1 MSFATKLR
9 AAIATNQSI
18 LCLGLDPNPEVM
30 PAKYKAKY
38 DSEIDSE
45 IYHDR
50 AVESLWEWMNFIIQS
65 TSKLVCAYKPTL
77 GFYTAMGAA
86 GLELL
91 AKTLAAIP
99 PEIPIILDAK
109 HADLN
114 SSSVM
119 AKTVFAQWGVDAITL
134 SPYIGQDLAAR
145 FLMYPDKAIFVS
157 CYSSN
162 STAQNFQSYP
172 SADSP
177 LYLNVVQNCQA
188 WAGQEQLMLE
198 VGAANPDALAK
209 VRSLAPER
217 LILARSIWASS
228 QPDTSDSN
236 KPKIE
241 NLSAILHAGLDA
253 NGGGLIL
260 PVNQDAL
267 ALGDPSEL
275 VRSLRDE
282 VNQAIAITANQRPTC
297 DLWIPNV
304 CLLDHQ
310 GPPHANS
317 LTQMPHANLPHANL
331 IMQLFDIG
339 CITFEETLQASGQ
352 IFPYYIDLRR
362 IISNP
367 QVFDAVISTYAEILR
382 NLKFDRIAGIP
393 YGSLPTASG
402 LALRLNYPLIFP
414 RKEVKA
420 YGARRLI
427 EGNYEAG
434 ETIVVVDD
442 ILISGKSAIE
452 GAQKI
457 ESCGLKV
464 RDIVVF
470 IDHEAGVCDRIQ
482 KSGYSPHA
490 VLKIS
495 EINET
500 LYQSGRINEK
510 QFLALSHS

>member
-1 MSFATKLR
+1 
-9 AAIATNQSI
+9 
-18 LCLGLDPNPEVM
+18 
-30 PAKYKAKY
+30 
-38 DSEIDSE
+38 
-45 IYHDR
+45 
-50 AVESLWEWMNFIIQS
+50 
-65 TSKLVCAYKPTL
+65 
-77 GFYTAMGAA
+77 
-86 GLELL
+86 
-91 AKTLAAIP
+91 
-99 PEIPIILDAK
+99 
-109 HADLN
+109 
-114 SSSVM
+114 M
-119 AKTVFAQWGVDAITL
+119 AKTAFEQWGVDAITL
-134 SPYIGQDLAAR
+134 SPYVGQDLAAR

-162 STAQNFQSYP
+162 TTAQDFQEYP
-172 SADSP
+172 NPEQP

-188 WAGQEQLMLE
+188 WAGMDNLALE
-198 VGAANPDALAK
+198 IGAANPEALAK

-217 LILARSIWASS
+217 LILARSIWANS
-228 QPDTSDSN
+228 QGSGQR
-236 KPKIE
+236 IE
-241 NLSAILHAGLDA
+241 NLAAILNAGLDA

-267 ALGDPSEL
+267 AIGEPAQL

-282 VNQAIAITANQRPTC
+282 VNQAIALTKHQRPTC
-297 DLWIPNV
+297 DLWMPNV
-304 CLLDHQ
+304 CLLDQAGH
-310 GPPHANS
+310 
-317 LTQMPHANLPHANL
+317 PHANL
-331 IMQLFDIG
+331 ILQLFDIG
-339 CITFEETLQASGQ
+339 CITFEETVQASGQ

-367 QVFDAVISTYAEILR
+367 QVFDAVIGTYAEILQD
-382 NLKFDRIAGIP
+382 LKFDRIAGIP

-402 LALRLNYPLIFP
+402 LALRLNFPLIFP

-464 RDIVVF
+464 CDIVVF
-470 IDHEAGVCDRIQ
+470 IDHESGVCDRLQ

-500 LYQSGRINEK
+500 LYQSGRITEK
-510 QFLALSHS
+510 QFIALSHS

>member
-1 MSFATKLR
+1 MSFASKLR

-30 PAKYKAKY
+30 PAKYRWQY
-38 DSEIDSE
+38 DAD
-45 IYHDR
+45 
-50 AVESLWEWMNFIIQS
+50 SLWEWMNFIIQS
-65 TSKLVCAYKPTL
+65 TADLVCAYKPTL
-77 GFYTAMGAA
+77 GFYTAMGTE

-99 PEIPIILDAK
+99 REIPIILDAK

-114 SSSVM
+114 SSTVM
-119 AKTVFAQWGVDAITL
+119 ARTAFEQWGVDAITL
-134 SPYIGQDLAAR
+134 SPYGGQDLAAR
-145 FLMYPDKAIFVS
+145 FLMYPDKAVFVS
-157 CYSSN
+157 CYASN
-162 STAQNFQSYP
+162 TTAQDFQEYP
-172 SADSP
+172 TPDRP

-188 WAGQEQLMLE
+188 WAGIENLALE
-198 VGAANPDALAK
+198 VGAANPTALAK

-217 LILARSIWASS
+217 LILARSIWANHQSNS
-228 QPDTSDSN
+228 QANPS
-236 KPKIE
+236 KIE
-241 NLSAILHAGLDA
+241 NLNAILNAGLDI

-267 ALGDPSEL
+267 AISDPQQF
-275 VRSLRDE
+275 VRSLRDD
-282 VNQAIAITANQRPTC
+282 VNQAITLTTYQRPIC
-297 DLWIPNV
+297 DLWMPNV
-304 CLLDHQ
+304 CLIDPQ
-310 GPPHANS
+310 GTSH
-317 LTQMPHANLPHANL
+317 TKLPHVNL
-331 IMQLFDIG
+331 ILQLFDIG
-339 CITFEETLQASGQ
+339 CITFEETVQASGQ
-352 IFPYYIDLRR
+352 VFPYYIDLRK

-367 QVFDAVISTYAEILR
+367 QVFDAVIGTYAEILQ
-382 NLKFDRIAGIP
+382 NLEFDRIAGIP

-402 LALRLNYPLIFP
+402 LALRLNFPLIFP
-414 RKEVKA
+414 RKEIKA

-452 GAQKI
+452 GAKKI

-470 IDHEAGVCDRIQ
+470 IDHEAGVCDRIK

-500 LYQSGRINEK
+500 LYQSGRISEK
-510 QFLALSHS
+510 QFLTLSHL

>member
-1 MSFATKLR
+1 MSFASKLR
-9 AAIATNQSI
+9 TAIATNQSI

-30 PAKYKAKY
+30 PAKYKVKY
-38 DSEIDSE
+38 DAEINSDV
-45 IYHDR
+45 YHDR
-50 AVESLWEWMNFIIQS
+50 AVAYLWEWMNFIIQS
-65 TSKLVCAYKPTL
+65 TADLVCAYKPTL
-77 GFYTAMGAA
+77 GFYTALGAG

-114 SSSVM
+114 SSTVM
-119 AKTVFAQWGVDAITL
+119 ARTAFEQWGVDAITL

-145 FLMYPDKAIFVS
+145 FLMYPEKAIFVS

-162 STAQNFQSYP
+162 ATAQGFQEYP
-172 SADSP
+172 NREQP

-188 WAGQEQLMLE
+188 WAGTENLALE
-198 VGAANPDALAK
+198 VGAANPAALAK

-217 LILARSIWASS
+217 LILARSIWANSLAS
-228 QPDTSDSN
+228 GQ
-236 KPKIE
+236 KIE
-241 NLSAILHAGLDA
+241 NLGAILEAGLDA
-253 NGGGLIL
+253 TSGGLIL

-267 ALGDPSEL
+267 ALGEPAQL

-282 VNQAIAITANQRPTC
+282 VNQAIATTAKDRPSC
-297 DLWIPNV
+297 DLWMPNV
-304 CLLDHQ
+304 CLLDQQ
-310 GPPHANS
+310 GH
-317 LTQMPHANLPHANL
+317 PHANL
-331 IMQLFDIG
+331 ILQLFDIG
-339 CITFEETLQASGQ
+339 CITFEETVQASGQ
-352 IFPYYIDLRR
+352 VFPYYIDLRR

-367 QVFDAVISTYAEILR
+367 QVFDAVINTYAEILQ

-402 LALRLNYPLIFP
+402 LALRLNFPLIFP

-427 EGNYEAG
+427 EGNYETG

-470 IDHEAGVCDRIQ
+470 IDHEAGVRDRIA

-510 QFLALSHS
+510 QFLALSHSSSDID

>member
-1 MSFATKLR
+1 MSFASKLR
-9 AAIATNQSI
+9 TAIATNQSI

-30 PAKYKAKY
+30 PTKYQVDGLRVDA
-38 DSEIDSE
+38 
-45 IYHDR
+45 
-50 AVESLWEWMNFIIQS
+50 LWEWMNFIIQS
-65 TSKLVCAYKPTL
+65 TADLVCAYKPTL
-77 GFYTAMGAA
+77 GFYTALGAG

-114 SSSVM
+114 SSTVM
-119 AKTVFAQWGVDAITL
+119 AKTAFEHWGVDAITL
-134 SPYIGQDLAAR
+134 SPYVGQDLAAR

-162 STAQNFQSYP
+162 TTAQDFQEYP
-172 SADSP
+172 NLEQP
-177 LYLNVVQNCQA
+177 LYLKVVQNCEA
-188 WAGQEQLMLE
+188 WAGIESLALE
-198 VGAANPDALAK
+198 VGAAVPDALAK

-217 LILARSIWASS
+217 LILARSIWANSKGDGQS
-228 QPDTSDSN
+228 
-236 KPKIE
+236 IE
-241 NLSAILHAGLDA
+241 NLAAILSAGLDA

-267 ALGDPSEL
+267 AIGEPAQL

-282 VNQAIAITANQRPTC
+282 INQAIALTEHQRPAC
-297 DLWIPNV
+297 DLWMPDV
-304 CLLDHQ
+304 CLLDQKGH
-310 GPPHANS
+310 
-317 LTQMPHANLPHANL
+317 PHANL
-331 IMQLFDIG
+331 ILQLFDIG

-352 IFPYYIDLRR
+352 VFPYYIDLRR

-367 QVFDAVISTYAEILR
+367 QVFDAVIGTYAEILQ

-402 LALRLNYPLIFP
+402 LALRLNFPLIFP

-434 ETIVVVDD
+434 EMIVVVDD

-470 IDHEAGVCDRIQ
+470 IDHESGVCDRIK

-510 QFLALSHS
+510 QFLALSHSY

>member
-1 MSFATKLR
+1 MSFASKLR

-30 PAKYKAKY
+30 PDKYKTRY
-38 DSEIDSE
+38 DSEMKSGAYPD
-45 IYHDR
+45 H
-50 AVESLWEWMNFIIQS
+50 AVTYLWEWMNFIIQS
-65 TSKLVCAYKPTL
+65 TADLVCAYKPTL
-77 GFYTAMGAA
+77 GFYTALGAG

-91 AKTLAAIP
+91 AKTLAVIP

-109 HADLN
+109 HTDLN
-114 SSSVM
+114 SSTVM
-119 AKTVFAQWGVDAITL
+119 AKTAFEQWGVDAITL
-134 SPYIGQDLAAR
+134 SPYVGQDLAAR

-162 STAQNFQSYP
+162 TTAQDFQEYP
-172 SADSP
+172 NREQP

-188 WAGQEQLMLE
+188 WAGMDNLALE
-198 VGAANPDALAK
+198 IGAANPEALAK

-217 LILARSIWASS
+217 LILARSIWANS
-228 QPDTSDSN
+228 QGSGQR
-236 KPKIE
+236 IE
-241 NLSAILHAGLDA
+241 NLSAILNAGLDA
-253 NGGGLIL
+253 NGDGLIL

-267 ALGDPSEL
+267 AIGEPAQL

-282 VNQAIAITANQRPTC
+282 INQAIALTTHQRPTC
-297 DLWIPNV
+297 DLWMPNV
-304 CLLDHQ
+304 CLLDQAGH
-310 GPPHANS
+310 
-317 LTQMPHANLPHANL
+317 PHANL
-331 IMQLFDIG
+331 ILQLFDIG
-339 CITFEETLQASGQ
+339 CITFEETVQASGQ
-352 IFPYYIDLRR
+352 VFPYYIDLRR

-367 QVFDAVISTYAEILR
+367 QVFDAVIGTYAEILQA
-382 NLKFDRIAGIP
+382 LKFDRIAGIP

-402 LALRLNYPLIFP
+402 LALRLNFPLIFP

-470 IDHEAGVCDRIQ
+470 IDHESGVCDRIQ

-500 LYQSGRINEK
+500 LYQSGRITEK

>member
-1 MSFATKLR
+1 MSFASKLR
-9 AAIATNQSI
+9 TAIATNQSI

-30 PAKYKAKY
+30 PDKYKARY
-38 DSEIDSE
+38 DSEMKSGAYPD
-45 IYHDR
+45 H
-50 AVESLWEWMNFIIQS
+50 AVAYLWEWMNFIIQS
-65 TSKLVCAYKPTL
+65 TANLVCAYKPTL
-77 GFYTAMGAA
+77 GFYTALGAG

-91 AKTLAAIP
+91 AKTLEAIP

-109 HADLN
+109 HTDLN
-114 SSSVM
+114 SSTVI
-119 AKTVFAQWGVDAITL
+119 AKTAFEQWGVDAITL
-134 SPYIGQDLAAR
+134 SPYLGQDLAAR

-162 STAQNFQSYP
+162 TTAQDFQEYP
-172 SADSP
+172 NLEQP

-188 WAGQEQLMLE
+188 WAGMDNLALE
-198 VGAANPDALAK
+198 IGAANPEALAK

-217 LILARSIWASS
+217 LILARSIWANS
-228 QPDTSDSN
+228 QGSGQR
-236 KPKIE
+236 IE
-241 NLSAILHAGLDA
+241 NLAAILNAGLDA

-267 ALGDPSEL
+267 AIGEPAQL

-282 VNQAIAITANQRPTC
+282 VNQAISLTTHQRPTC
-297 DLWIPNV
+297 DLWMPNV
-304 CLLDHQ
+304 CLLDQAGH
-310 GPPHANS
+310 PHS
-317 LTQMPHANLPHANL
+317 NL
-331 IMQLFDIG
+331 ILQLFDIG
-339 CITFEETLQASGQ
+339 CITFEETVQASGQ
-352 IFPYYIDLRR
+352 VFPYYIDLRR

-367 QVFDAVISTYAEILR
+367 QVFDAVIGTYAEILQD
-382 NLKFDRIAGIP
+382 LKFDRIAGIP

-402 LALRLNYPLIFP
+402 LALRLNFPLIFP

-470 IDHEAGVCDRIQ
+470 IDHESGVCDRIQ
-482 KSGYSPHA
+482 ESGYSPHA

-500 LYQSGRINEK
+500 LYQSGRITEK

>member
-1 MSFATKLR
+1 
-9 AAIATNQSI
+9 
-18 LCLGLDPNPEVM
+18 
-30 PAKYKAKY
+30 
-38 DSEIDSE
+38 
-45 IYHDR
+45 
-50 AVESLWEWMNFIIQS
+50 
-65 TSKLVCAYKPTL
+65 
-77 GFYTAMGAA
+77 
-86 GLELL
+86 
-91 AKTLAAIP
+91 
-99 PEIPIILDAK
+99 
-109 HADLN
+109 
-114 SSSVM
+114 M
-119 AKTVFAQWGVDAITL
+119 AKTAFEQWGVDAITL
-134 SPYIGQDLAAR
+134 SPYVGQDLAAR
-145 FLMYPDKAIFVS
+145 FLMYPDRAIFVS

-162 STAQNFQSYP
+162 TTAQDFQEYP
-172 SADSP
+172 NREQP

-188 WAGQEQLMLE
+188 WAGMDNLALE
-198 VGAANPDALAK
+198 IGAANPEALAK

-217 LILARSIWASS
+217 LILARSIWANS
-228 QPDTSDSN
+228 QGSGQR
-236 KPKIE
+236 IE
-241 NLSAILHAGLDA
+241 NLSAILNAGLDA
-253 NGGGLIL
+253 NGDGLIL

-267 ALGDPSEL
+267 AIGEPAQL

-282 VNQAIAITANQRPTC
+282 VNQAIALTTHQRPTC
-297 DLWIPNV
+297 DLWMPNV
-304 CLLDHQ
+304 CLLDQAGH
-310 GPPHANS
+310 
-317 LTQMPHANLPHANL
+317 PHANL
-331 IMQLFDIG
+331 ILQLFDIG
-339 CITFEETLQASGQ
+339 CITFEETVQASGQ
-352 IFPYYIDLRR
+352 VFPYYIDLRR

-367 QVFDAVISTYAEILR
+367 QVFDAVIGTYAEILQD
-382 NLKFDRIAGIP
+382 LKFDRIAGIP

-402 LALRLNYPLIFP
+402 LALRLNFPLIFP

-470 IDHEAGVCDRIQ
+470 IDHESGVCDRIQ

-500 LYQSGRINEK
+500 LYQSGRITEK

>member
-1 MSFATKLR
+1 MSFASKLR
-9 AAIATNQSI
+9 TAIAANQSI

-30 PAKYKAKY
+30 PAKYKARY
-38 DSEIDSE
+38 DSEMKSGD
-45 IYHDR
+45 YPDH
-50 AVESLWEWMNFIIQS
+50 AVTYLWEWMNFIIQS
-65 TSKLVCAYKPTL
+65 TADLVCAYKPTL
-77 GFYTAMGAA
+77 GFYTALGAG

-114 SSSVM
+114 SSTVM
-119 AKTVFAQWGVDAITL
+119 AKTAFEQWGVDAITL
-134 SPYIGQDLAAR
+134 SPYVGQDLAAR
-145 FLMYPDKAIFVS
+145 FLMYPDKSIFVS

-162 STAQNFQSYP
+162 TTAKDFQEYP
-172 SADSP
+172 NPEQP

-188 WAGQEQLMLE
+188 WAGMDNLALE
-198 VGAANPDALAK
+198 IGAANPEALAK

-217 LILARSIWASS
+217 LILARSIWANS
-228 QPDTSDSN
+228 QGSGQR
-236 KPKIE
+236 IE
-241 NLSAILHAGLDA
+241 NLAAILNAGLDA
-253 NGGGLIL
+253 NGDGLIL

-267 ALGDPSEL
+267 AIGEPAQL

-282 VNQAIAITANQRPTC
+282 VNQAIALTTHQRPTC
-297 DLWIPNV
+297 DLWMPNV
-304 CLLDHQ
+304 CLLDQAGH
-310 GPPHANS
+310 
-317 LTQMPHANLPHANL
+317 PHANL
-331 IMQLFDIG
+331 ILQLFDIG

-352 IFPYYIDLRR
+352 VFPYYIDLRR

-367 QVFDAVISTYAEILR
+367 QVFDAVIGTYAEILQD
-382 NLKFDRIAGIP
+382 LKFDRIAGIP

-402 LALRLNYPLIFP
+402 LALRLNFPLIFP

-470 IDHEAGVCDRIQ
+470 IDHESGVCDRIQ

-500 LYQSGRINEK
+500 LYQSGRITEK

>member
-1 MSFATKLR
+1 MSFASKLR
-9 AAIATNQSI
+9 TAIATNQSI

-38 DSEIDSE
+38 DSEINSGA
-45 IYHDR
+45 YHDR
-50 AVESLWEWMNFIIQS
+50 AVAYLWEWMNFIIQS
-65 TSKLVCAYKPTL
+65 TADLVCAYKPTL
-77 GFYTAMGAA
+77 GFYTALGAG

-114 SSSVM
+114 SSTVM
-119 AKTVFAQWGVDAITL
+119 AKTAFEQWGVDAITL
-134 SPYIGQDLAAR
+134 SPYVGQDLAAR

-162 STAQNFQSYP
+162 TTAQDFQEYP
-172 SADSP
+172 NLDNP
-177 LYLNVVQNCQA
+177 LYLNVVKNCQS
-188 WAGQEQLMLE
+188 WAGMENLALE
-198 VGAANPDALAK
+198 VGAAIPDALAK

-217 LILARSIWASS
+217 LILARSIWANS
-228 QPDTSDSN
+228 QASGQR
-236 KPKIE
+236 IE
-241 NLSAILHAGLDA
+241 NLSAILNAGLDA
-253 NGGGLIL
+253 NGEGLIL

-267 ALGDPSEL
+267 AIGDPAQL

-282 VNQAIAITANQRPTC
+282 VNQAIALTADHRPAC
-297 DLWIPNV
+297 DLWMPNV
-304 CLLDHQ
+304 CLLDRQ
-310 GPPHANS
+310 GH
-317 LTQMPHANLPHANL
+317 PHANL
-331 IMQLFDIG
+331 ILQLFDIG
-339 CITFEETLQASGQ
+339 CITFEETVQASGQ
-352 IFPYYIDLRR
+352 VFPYYIDLRR

-367 QVFDAVISTYAEILR
+367 QVFDNVICTYAEILQ
-382 NLKFDRIAGIP
+382 NLTFDRIAGIP

-402 LALRLNYPLIFP
+402 LALRLNFPLIFP

-470 IDHEAGVCDRIQ
+470 IDHESGVCDRIQ

-500 LYQSGRINEK
+500 LYQSGRITEK

>member
-1 MSFATKLR
+1 MSFASKLR
-9 AAIATNQSI
+9 TAIATNQSI

-30 PAKYKAKY
+30 PAKYQVDLHRVDA
-38 DSEIDSE
+38 
-45 IYHDR
+45 
-50 AVESLWEWMNFIIQS
+50 LWEWMNFIIQS
-65 TSKLVCAYKPTL
+65 TADLVCAYKPTL
-77 GFYTAMGAA
+77 GFYTALGAG

-91 AKTLAAIP
+91 AKTLATIP

-114 SSSVM
+114 SSTVM
-119 AKTVFAQWGVDAITL
+119 AKTAFEQWNVDAITL
-134 SPYIGQDLAAR
+134 SPYVGQDLAAR

-162 STAQNFQSYP
+162 TTAQDFQEYP
-172 SADSP
+172 NLEQP
-177 LYLNVVQNCQA
+177 LYLKVVQNCEA
-188 WAGQEQLMLE
+188 WAGMESLALE
-198 VGAANPDALAK
+198 VGAAVPDALAK

-217 LILARSIWASS
+217 LILARSIWANSKGDG
-228 QPDTSDSN
+228 QGL
-236 KPKIE
+236 E
-241 NLSAILHAGLDA
+241 NLAAILSAGLDA

-267 ALGDPSEL
+267 AIGEPAQL
-275 VRSLRDE
+275 VRSLRDQ
-282 VNQAIAITANQRPTC
+282 VNQAISLTENQRPVC
-297 DLWIPNV
+297 DMWMPNV
-304 CLLDHQ
+304 CLLDQKGH
-310 GPPHANS
+310 PHAD
-317 LTQMPHANLPHANL
+317 L
-331 IMQLFDIG
+331 ILQLFDIG

-352 IFPYYIDLRR
+352 VFPYYIDLRR

-367 QVFDAVISTYAEILR
+367 QVFDAVIGTYAEILQ

-402 LALRLNYPLIFP
+402 LALRLNFPLIFP

-452 GAQKI
+452 AAQKI
-457 ESCGLKV
+457 ESCGLKIC
-464 RDIVVF
+464 DIVVF
-470 IDHEAGVCDRIQ
+470 IDHESGVCDRI
-482 KSGYSPHA
+482 KESGYSPHA

>member
-1 MSFATKLR
+1 MSFAAKLR
-9 AAIATNQSI
+9 TAIAKNQSI

-30 PAKYKAKY
+30 PTQYRAKY
-38 DSEIDSE
+38 DSEMSAGD
-45 IYHDR
+45 DR
-50 AVESLWEWMNFIIQS
+50 TIAYLWEWMNFIIQS
-65 TSKLVCAYKPTL
+65 TSNLVCAYKPTL
-77 GFYTAMGAA
+77 GFYTALGAG

-91 AKTLAAIP
+91 VKTLAAIP
-99 PEIPIILDAK
+99 SEIPIILDAK

-119 AKTVFAQWGVDAITL
+119 AKTAFEQWGVDAITV

-145 FLMYPDKAIFVS
+145 FLMYPDKAILVS

-162 STAQNFQSYP
+162 ATAQDFQEYP
-172 SADSP
+172 HPELKSP
-177 LYLNVVQNCQA
+177 STSRRTALPMYLNVVQNCQA
-188 WAGQEQLMLE
+188 WAGMENLALE
-198 VGAANPDALAK
+198 VGAAVPDALAK

-217 LILARSIWASS
+217 FILARSIWAGRDNGQRSAS
-228 QPDTSDSN
+228 
-236 KPKIE
+236 
-241 NLSAILHAGLDA
+241 LAAILKAGLDR

-267 ALGDPSEL
+267 AMGEPDVL

-282 VNQAIAITANQRPTC
+282 INQAIAATDRQQPIC
-297 DLWIPNV
+297 DLWMPNV
-304 CLLDHQ
+304 CLIDRQRH
-310 GPPHANS
+310 
-317 LTQMPHANLPHANL
+317 PHANL
-331 IMQLFDIG
+331 ILQLFDIG
-339 CITFEETLQASGQ
+339 CITFEETVQASGQ

-367 QVFDAVISTYAEILR
+367 QVFEAVIATYAEILQ
-382 NLKFDRIAGIP
+382 NLQFDRIAGIP

-402 LALRLNYPLIFP
+402 LALRLNFPLIFP

-457 ESCGLKV
+457 ESCGLRV

-470 IDHEAGVCDRIQ
+470 IDHESGVCDRIQ

-500 LYQSGRINEK
+500 LYQSGRISEK
-510 QFLALSHS
+510 QFLTLSHS

>member
-1 MSFATKLR
+1 MSFASKLR
-9 AAIATNQSI
+9 TAIATNQSI

-38 DSEIDSE
+38 ESEINSE
-45 IYHDR
+45 VYHDR
-50 AVESLWEWMNFIIQS
+50 AVADLWEWMNFIIQS
-65 TSKLVCAYKPTL
+65 TADLVCAYKPTL
-77 GFYTAMGAA
+77 GFYTALGSA
-86 GLELL
+86 GLDLL

-114 SSSVM
+114 SSTVM
-119 AKTVFAQWGVDAITL
+119 ARTAFEKWGVDAITL

-162 STAQNFQSYP
+162 TTAQDFQEYP
-172 SADSP
+172 SPNQP
-177 LYLNVVQNCQA
+177 LYLNVVQTCQA
-188 WAGQEQLMLE
+188 WAGLE
-198 VGAANPDALAK
+198 NLGLEIGAAVPDALAK

-217 LILARSIWASS
+217 FILARSIWANS
-228 QPDTSDSN
+228 QDNSQ
-236 KPKIE
+236 KIE
-241 NLSAILHAGLDA
+241 NLAAILSAGLDA
-253 NGGGLIL
+253 NGSGLIL

-267 ALGDPSEL
+267 ASGEPSQL
-275 VRSLRDE
+275 LRSLRDE
-282 VNQAIAITANQRPTC
+282 VNQAIALTAHDRPTC
-297 DLWIPNV
+297 DLWMPNV
-304 CLLDHQ
+304 CLLDQQAH
-310 GPPHANS
+310 
-317 LTQMPHANLPHANL
+317 PHANL
-331 IMQLFDIG
+331 ILQLFDIG
-339 CITFEETLQASGQ
+339 CITFEETVQASGQ
-352 IFPYYIDLRR
+352 VFPYYIDLRR

-367 QVFDAVISTYAEILR
+367 QVFESVIGTYAEILQ

-402 LALRLNYPLIFP
+402 LALRLNFPLIFP

-427 EGNYEAG
+427 EGNYESG

-470 IDHEAGVCDRIQ
+470 IDHESGVCDRIQ

>member
-1 MSFATKLR
+1 MSFASKLR
-9 AAIATNQSI
+9 TAIATNQSI

-38 DSEIDSE
+38 DSDLNAGVDP
-45 IYHDR
+45 DR
-50 AVESLWEWMNFIIQS
+50 TVAYLWEWMNFIIQS
-65 TSKLVCAYKPTL
+65 TADLVCAYKPTL
-77 GFYTAMGAA
+77 GFYTALGAG

-99 PEIPIILDAK
+99 SEIPIILDAK

-119 AKTVFAQWGVDAITL
+119 AKTAFEQWGVDAITL
-134 SPYIGQDLAAR
+134 SPYTGQDLAAR

-162 STAQNFQSYP
+162 TTAQAFQEYP
-172 SADSP
+172 NPEKP

-188 WAGQEQLMLE
+188 WAGMDSLALE
-198 VGAANPDALAK
+198 IGAANPAALAK

-217 LILARSIWASS
+217 LILARSIWANS
-228 QPDTSDSN
+228 QGTGQR
-236 KPKIE
+236 IE
-241 NLSAILHAGLDA
+241 NLSAILNAGLDA
-253 NGGGLIL
+253 NGGSLIL

-267 ALGDPSEL
+267 AMGEPAQL

-282 VNQAIAITANQRPTC
+282 VNIAIAATPHDRPACT
-297 DLWIPNV
+297 LWMPNV
-304 CLLDHQ
+304 CLLDQAGH
-310 GPPHANS
+310 
-317 LTQMPHANLPHANL
+317 PHANL
-331 IMQLFDIG
+331 ILQLFDIG

-367 QVFDAVISTYAEILR
+367 QVFEAVIGTYAEILQ

-402 LALRLNYPLIFP
+402 LALRLNFPLIFP

-427 EGNYEAG
+427 EGHYESG

-452 GAQKI
+452 GAEKI

-470 IDHEAGVCDRIQ
+470 IDHESGVCDRIQ

-500 LYQSGRINEK
+500 LYQAGRITEK
-510 QFLALSHS
+510 QFVALSHS

>member
-1 MSFATKLR
+1 MKSGAYP
-9 AAIATNQSI
+9 
-18 LCLGLDPNPEVM
+18 D
-30 PAKYKAKY
+30 
-38 DSEIDSE
+38 
-45 IYHDR
+45 H
-50 AVESLWEWMNFIIQS
+50 AVTYLWEWMNFIIQS
-65 TSKLVCAYKPTL
+65 TADLVCAYKPTL
-77 GFYTAMGAA
+77 GFYTALGAG

-91 AKTLAAIP
+91 AKTLAVIP

-114 SSSVM
+114 SSTVM
-119 AKTVFAQWGVDAITL
+119 AKTAFEQWGVDAITL
-134 SPYIGQDLAAR
+134 SPYVGQDLAAR
-145 FLMYPDKAIFVS
+145 FLMYPDRAIFVS

-162 STAQNFQSYP
+162 TTAQDFQEYP
-172 SADSP
+172 NREQP

-188 WAGQEQLMLE
+188 WAGMDNLALE
-198 VGAANPDALAK
+198 IGAANPEALAK

-217 LILARSIWASS
+217 LILARSIWANS
-228 QPDTSDSN
+228 QGSGQR
-236 KPKIE
+236 IE
-241 NLSAILHAGLDA
+241 NLSAILNAGLDA
-253 NGGGLIL
+253 NGDGLIL

-267 ALGDPSEL
+267 AIGEPAQL

-282 VNQAIAITANQRPTC
+282 VNQAIALTTHQRPTC
-297 DLWIPNV
+297 DLWMPNV
-304 CLLDHQ
+304 CLLDQAGH
-310 GPPHANS
+310 
-317 LTQMPHANLPHANL
+317 PHANL
-331 IMQLFDIG
+331 ILQLFDIG
-339 CITFEETLQASGQ
+339 CITFEETVQASGQ
-352 IFPYYIDLRR
+352 VFPYYIDLRR

-367 QVFDAVISTYAEILR
+367 QVFDAVIGTYAEILQD
-382 NLKFDRIAGIP
+382 LKFDRIAGIP

-402 LALRLNYPLIFP
+402 LALRLNFPLIFP

-470 IDHEAGVCDRIQ
+470 IDHESGVCDRIQ

-500 LYQSGRINEK
+500 LYQSGRITEK

>member
-1 MSFATKLR
+1 MSFASKLR

-30 PAKYKAKY
+30 PT
-38 DSEIDSE
+38 
-45 IYHDR
+45 IYQAQYEAESAIHSDH
-50 AVESLWEWMNFIIQS
+50 AVAYLWEWMNFIIQS
-65 TSKLVCAYKPTL
+65 TADLVCAYKPTL
-77 GFYTAMGAA
+77 GFYTALGSA

-114 SSSVM
+114 SSTVM
-119 AKTVFAQWGVDAITL
+119 AKTAFEQWGVDAITL
-134 SPYIGQDLAAR
+134 SPYSGQDLAAR
-145 FLMYPDKAIFVS
+145 FLMYPDRAIFVS
-157 CYSSN
+157 CYASN
-162 STAQNFQSYP
+162 TTAQDFQEYP
-172 SADSP
+172 NRDQP

-188 WAGQEQLMLE
+188 WAGMEALALE
-198 VGAANPDALAK
+198 VGAANIEALAK

-217 LILARSIWASS
+217 LILARSIWANN
-228 QPDTSDSN
+228 QGNGQENTH
-236 KPKIE
+236 KID
-241 NLSAILHAGLDA
+241 NLAAILNAGLDA
-253 NGGGLIL
+253 HGGGLIL

-267 ALGDPSEL
+267 AIGEPAEF

-282 VNQAIAITANQRPTC
+282 VNQAITLTAHQRPSC
-297 DLWIPNV
+297 ELWVPNV
-304 CLLDHQ
+304 CLLDRQ
-310 GPPHANS
+310 GQPDSKSH
-317 LTQMPHANLPHANL
+317 TNL
-331 IMQLFDIG
+331 ILQLFDIG
-339 CITFEETLQASGQ
+339 CITFEETVQASGQ
-352 IFPYYIDLRR
+352 VFPYYIDLRK

-367 QVFDAVISTYAEILR
+367 QLFDSVIATYAEILQ
-382 NLKFDRIAGIP
+382 NLQFDRIAGIP

-402 LALRLNYPLIFP
+402 LALRLNFPLIFP

-470 IDHEAGVCDRIQ
+470 IDHEAGVRDRIQ
-482 KSGYSPHA
+482 QSGYSPHA

-510 QFLALSHS
+510 QFLALSHPH

>member
-1 MSFATKLR
+1 MSFASKLKN
-9 AAIATNQSI
+9 AIATNQSI
-18 LCLGLDPNPEVM
+18 LCLGLEPNPEVM

-38 DSEIDSE
+38 DVD
-45 IYHDR
+45 
-50 AVESLWEWMNFIIQS
+50 SLWEWMNFIIQS
-65 TSKLVCAYKPTL
+65 TADLVCAYKPTL
-77 GFYTAMGAA
+77 GFYTALGSG

-99 PEIPIILDAK
+99 PEIPIILDVK

-114 SSSVM
+114 SSTVL
-119 AKTVFAQWGVDAITL
+119 AKTAFEQWGVDAITL

-162 STAQNFQSYP
+162 ATAQDFQEFP
-172 SADSP
+172 NLDQP

-188 WAGQEQLMLE
+188 WAGLEQLALE

-209 VRSLAPER
+209 VRSQAPER
-217 LILARSIWASS
+217 IILARSIWANS
-228 QPDTSDSN
+228 QAN
-236 KPKIE
+236 GQKIE
-241 NLSAILHAGLDA
+241 NLAAILNAGLDA

-267 ALGDPSEL
+267 AIGEPAQL

-282 VNQAIAITANQRPTC
+282 VNQAIALTAHERPTC
-297 DLWIPNV
+297 DLWMPNV
-304 CLLDHQ
+304 CLIDQKGH
-310 GPPHANS
+310 
-317 LTQMPHANLPHANL
+317 PHANL
-331 IMQLFDIG
+331 ILQLFDIG
-339 CITFEETLQASGQ
+339 CITFEETVQASGQ
-352 IFPYYIDLRR
+352 VFPYYIDLRR

-367 QVFDAVISTYAEILR
+367 QVFDAVIGTYAKILQ

-402 LALRLNYPLIFP
+402 LALRLNFPLIFP

-470 IDHEAGVCDRIQ
+470 IDHESGVCDRIQ
-482 KSGYSPHA
+482 KSGYLPHA

-510 QFLALSHS
+510 QFLALSHL

>member
-1 MSFATKLR
+1 MSFASKLR

-30 PAKYKAKY
+30 PAKYREKY
-38 DSEIDSE
+38 DSEINSDA
-45 IYHDR
+45 YHDR
-50 AVESLWEWMNFIIQS
+50 AVAYLWEWMNFIIQS
-65 TSKLVCAYKPTL
+65 TADLVCAYKPTL
-77 GFYTAMGAA
+77 GFYTALGTG

-114 SSSVM
+114 SSTVM
-119 AKTVFAQWGVDAITL
+119 ARTAFEQWGVDAITL
-134 SPYIGQDLAAR
+134 SPYLGQDLAAR
-145 FLMYPDKAIFVS
+145 FLMYPDKAVFVS

-162 STAQNFQSYP
+162 ITAQDFQDYP
-172 SADSP
+172 NRDNP
-177 LYLNVVQNCQA
+177 LYLRVVQNCQA

-198 VGAANPDALAK
+198 VGAAIPDALAK

-217 LILARSIWASS
+217 LILARSIWAN
-228 QPDTSDSN
+228 SN
-236 KPKIE
+236 ANGQRIE
-241 NLSAILHAGLDA
+241 NLSAILKAGLDA

-267 ALGDPSEL
+267 AIGEPSEL

-282 VNQAIAITANQRPTC
+282 VNQAIASTTANHKLPTC
-297 DLWIPNV
+297 DLWIPDV
-304 CLLDHQ
+304 CLLDRQ
-310 GPPHANS
+310 GH
-317 LTQMPHANLPHANL
+317 PHANL
-331 IMQLFDIG
+331 ILQLFDIG
-339 CITFEETLQASGQ
+339 CITFEETVQASGQ

-367 QVFDAVISTYAEILR
+367 QVFDAVIGTYGEILQ

-402 LALRLNYPLIFP
+402 LALRLNFPLIFP

-442 ILISGKSAIE
+442 ILISGKSAVE

-470 IDHEAGVCDRIQ
+470 IDHEAGVCDRI
-482 KSGYSPHA
+482 KESGYSPHA

-500 LYQSGRINEK
+500 LYQSGRISEK
-510 QFLALSHS
+510 QFLALSTG

>member
-1 MSFATKLR
+1 MSFASKLR
-9 AAIATNQSI
+9 VAIATNQSI
-18 LCLGLDPNPEVM
+18 LCLGLDPNPEIM

-38 DSEIDSE
+38 DAE
-45 IYHDR
+45 IY
-50 AVESLWEWMNFIIQS
+50 AVDALVDSLWEWMNFIIQS
-65 TSKLVCAYKPTL
+65 TSDLVCAYKPTL
-77 GFYTAMGAA
+77 GFYTAMGSA

-119 AKTVFAQWGVDAITL
+119 AKTAFEQWGVDAITL

-162 STAQNFQSYP
+162 NTAQDFQLYP
-172 SADSP
+172 NPDRP
-177 LYLNVVQNCQA
+177 LYLNVVQNCQS
-188 WAGQEQLMLE
+188 WAGMENLALE
-198 VGAANPDALAK
+198 VGAAVPNALAK

-217 LILARSIWASS
+217 LILARSIWAN
-228 QPDTSDSN
+228 SN
-236 KPKIE
+236 AIK
-241 NLSAILHAGLDA
+241 NLGAILSAGLDR

-267 ALGDPSEL
+267 AIGEPAEL
-275 VRSLRDE
+275 VRSLRDQ
-282 VNQAIAITANQRPTC
+282 VNEAIALTATQLPTC
-297 DLWIPNV
+297 DLWMPDV
-304 CLLDHQ
+304 CLLNPQ
-310 GPPHANS
+310 
-317 LTQMPHANLPHANL
+317 ANLPHTNL

-339 CITFEETLQASGQ
+339 CITFEETVQASGQ
-352 IFPYYIDLRR
+352 VFPYYIDLRR

-402 LALRLNYPLIFP
+402 LALRLNFPLIFP

-464 RDIVVF
+464 VDIVVF
-470 IDHEAGVCDRIQ
+470 IDHEAGVCDRLQ
-482 KSGYSPHA
+482 QNGYKPHA

-500 LYQSGRINEK
+500 LYQSGRIDET
-510 QFLALSHS
+510 QFLALTH

>member
-1 MSFATKLR
+1 MGFASKLR

-38 DSEIDSE
+38 DVD
-45 IYHDR
+45 
-50 AVESLWEWMNFIIQS
+50 SLWEWMNFIIQS
-65 TSKLVCAYKPTL
+65 TANLVCAYKPTL
-77 GFYTAMGAA
+77 GFYTALGAS
-86 GLELL
+86 GLDLL
-91 AKTLAAIP
+91 SKTLAAIP

-119 AKTVFAQWGVDAITL
+119 AKTAFEEWGVDAITL
-134 SPYIGQDLAAR
+134 SPYVGQDLAAR
-145 FLMYPDKAIFVS
+145 FLMYPDKAVLVS

-162 STAQNFQSYP
+162 TTAQDFQEYP
-172 SADSP
+172 NLDNP

-188 WAGQEQLMLE
+188 WAGMENLALE
-198 VGAANPDALAK
+198 VGAANPEALAK

-217 LILARSIWASS
+217 LILARSIWANSEGKAN
-228 QPDTSDSN
+228 QY
-236 KPKIE
+236 KIE
-241 NLSAILHAGLDA
+241 NLAAILNSGLDA
-253 NGGGLIL
+253 NGDGLIL

-267 ALGDPSEL
+267 AIGDPAQF

-282 VNQAIAITANQRPTC
+282 VNQAIAATAHQRPSC
-297 DLWIPNV
+297 ELWMPDV
-304 CLLDHQ
+304 CLLDRQ
-310 GPPHANS
+310 GH
-317 LTQMPHANLPHANL
+317 PHANL
-331 IMQLFDIG
+331 ILQLFDIG
-339 CITFEETLQASGQ
+339 CITFEETVQASGQ
-352 IFPYYIDLRR
+352 VFPYYIDLRK

-367 QVFDAVISTYAEILR
+367 QVFDAVIGTYAEILQE
-382 NLKFDRIAGIP
+382 LKFDRIAGIP

-402 LALRLNYPLIFP
+402 LALRLNFPLIFP

-452 GAQKI
+452 GAKKI

-464 RDIVVF
+464 SDIVVF
-470 IDHEAGVCDRIQ
+470 IDHEAGVCDRLQ
-482 KSGYSPHA
+482 ESGYSPHA

-500 LYQSGRINEK
+500 LFQSGRINEK

>member
-1 MSFATKLR
+1 MSFASKLR
-9 AAIATNQSI
+9 TAIATNQSI

-38 DSEIDSE
+38 DSEMNTGA
-45 IYHDR
+45 YPDR
-50 AVESLWEWMNFIIQS
+50 TVAYLWEWMNFIIQS
-65 TSKLVCAYKPTL
+65 TADLVCAYKPTL
-77 GFYTAMGAA
+77 GFYTALGAG

-119 AKTVFAQWGVDAITL
+119 AKSAFEQWGVDAITL

-162 STAQNFQSYP
+162 TTAQAFQEYP
-172 SADSP
+172 NPEKP

-188 WAGQEQLMLE
+188 WAGMESLALE
-198 VGAANPDALAK
+198 IGAANSDALAK

-217 LILARSIWASS
+217 LILARSIWANS
-228 QPDTSDSN
+228 QGNGQANNQSI
-236 KPKIE
+236 K
-241 NLSAILHAGLDA
+241 NLAEILNAGLDA

-260 PVNQDAL
+260 PVNQDVL
-267 ALGDPSEL
+267 AIGEPAQL

-282 VNQAIAITANQRPTC
+282 VNQAIAATPHDRPAC
-297 DLWIPNV
+297 DLWMPNV
-304 CLLDHQ
+304 CLLDQAGH
-310 GPPHANS
+310 
-317 LTQMPHANLPHANL
+317 PHANL
-331 IMQLFDIG
+331 ILQLFDIG
-339 CITFEETLQASGQ
+339 CITFEETVQASGQ

-367 QVFDAVISTYAEILR
+367 QVFDAVIGTYAEILQ

-402 LALRLNYPLIFP
+402 LALRLNFPLIFP

-470 IDHEAGVCDRIQ
+470 IDHESGVCDRLQ
-482 KSGYSPHA
+482 ESGYSPHS

-500 LYQSGRINEK
+500 LYQSGRITEK

>member
-1 MSFATKLR
+1 MSFASKLR

-38 DSEIDSE
+38 DVD
-45 IYHDR
+45 
-50 AVESLWEWMNFIIQS
+50 SLWEWMNFIIQS
-65 TSKLVCAYKPTL
+65 TANLVCAYKPTL
-77 GFYTAMGAA
+77 GFYTALGAS
-86 GLELL
+86 GLDLL
-91 AKTLAAIP
+91 SKTLAAIP

-109 HADLN
+109 QADLN

-119 AKTVFAQWGVDAITL
+119 AKTVFEEWGVDAITL
-134 SPYIGQDLAAR
+134 SPYVGQDLAAR
-145 FLMYPDKAIFVS
+145 FLMYPDKAVFVS

-162 STAQNFQSYP
+162 TTAQDFQEYP
-172 SADSP
+172 NLENP
-177 LYLNVVQNCQA
+177 LYLNVVRNCQA
-188 WAGQEQLMLE
+188 WAGMENLALE
-198 VGAANPDALAK
+198 VGAANPEALAK

-217 LILARSIWASS
+217 LILARSIWANS
-228 QPDTSDSN
+228 QGKAN
-236 KPKIE
+236 QYKIE
-241 NLSAILHAGLDA
+241 NLAAILNAGLDA
-253 NGGGLIL
+253 NGDGLIL

-267 ALGDPSEL
+267 AIGEPAQF

-282 VNQAIAITANQRPTC
+282 VNQAIAVTAHQRPSC
-297 DLWIPNV
+297 DLWMPNV
-304 CLLDHQ
+304 CLLDRQ
-310 GPPHANS
+310 GH
-317 LTQMPHANLPHANL
+317 PHANL
-331 IMQLFDIG
+331 ILQLFDIG
-339 CITFEETLQASGQ
+339 CISFEETVQASGQ
-352 IFPYYIDLRR
+352 VFPYYIDLRK

-367 QVFDAVISTYAEILR
+367 QVFDAVIGTYAEILQD
-382 NLKFDRIAGIP
+382 LKFDRIAGIP

-402 LALRLNYPLIFP
+402 LALRLNFPLIFP

-500 LYQSGRINEK
+500 LFQSGRINEK

>member
-1 MSFATKLR
+1 MSFASKLR
-9 AAIATNQSI
+9 VAIATNQSI
-18 LCLGLDPNPEVM
+18 LCLGLDPNPEIM
-30 PAKYKAKY
+30 PDKYKAKY
-38 DSEIDSE
+38 DSEI
-45 IYHDR
+45 Y
-50 AVESLWEWMNFIIQS
+50 AVDALVDSLWEWMNFIIQS
-65 TSKLVCAYKPTL
+65 TSDLVCAYKPTL
-77 GFYTAMGAA
+77 GFYTAMGSA

-119 AKTVFAQWGVDAITL
+119 AKTAFEQWGVDAITL

-162 STAQNFQSYP
+162 NTAQDFQLYP
-172 SADSP
+172 NPDRP

-188 WAGQEQLMLE
+188 WAGMENLALE
-198 VGAANPDALAK
+198 VGAAVPNALAK

-217 LILARSIWASS
+217 LILARSIWAN
-228 QPDTSDSN
+228 SN
-236 KPKIE
+236 TQSRIE
-241 NLSAILHAGLDA
+241 NLGAILSAGLDSH
-253 NGGGLIL
+253 GGGLIL

-267 ALGDPSEL
+267 AIGESGELGEPAEL
-275 VRSLRDE
+275 VRSLRDQ
-282 VNQAIAITANQRPTC
+282 VNEAIALTTTQLPAC
-297 DLWIPNV
+297 DLWMPDV
-304 CLLDHQ
+304 CLL
-310 GPPHANS
+310 NS
-317 LTQMPHANLPHANL
+317 RGTHANLPHTNL

-339 CITFEETLQASGQ
+339 CITFEETVQASGQ
-352 IFPYYIDLRR
+352 VFPYYIDLRR

-367 QVFDAVISTYAEILR
+367 QVFDAVIGTYAEILC

-402 LALRLNYPLIFP
+402 LALRLNFPLIFP

-464 RDIVVF
+464 VDIVVF
-470 IDHEAGVCDRIQ
+470 IDHEAGVCDRLQ
-482 KSGYSPHA
+482 QSGYSPHA

-500 LYQSGRINEK
+500 LYQSGRISEN
-510 QFLALSHS
+510 QFLALAN

>member
-1 MSFATKLR
+1 MSFASKLR
-9 AAIATNQSI
+9 TAIATNQSI

-30 PAKYKAKY
+30 PDKYKARY
-38 DSEIDSE
+38 DSEMKSGAYPDHAA
-45 IYHDR
+45 Y
-50 AVESLWEWMNFIIQS
+50 LWEWMNFIIQS
-65 TSKLVCAYKPTL
+65 TADLVCAYKPTL
-77 GFYTAMGAA
+77 GFYTALGAG

-114 SSSVM
+114 SSTVI
-119 AKTVFAQWGVDAITL
+119 AKTAFEQWGVDAITL
-134 SPYIGQDLAAR
+134 SPYVGQDLAAR

-162 STAQNFQSYP
+162 TTAQDFQEYP
-172 SADSP
+172 NPEQP

-188 WAGQEQLMLE
+188 WAGMDNLALE
-198 VGAANPDALAK
+198 IGAANPEALAK

-217 LILARSIWASS
+217 LILARSIWANS
-228 QPDTSDSN
+228 QGSGQR
-236 KPKIE
+236 IE
-241 NLSAILHAGLDA
+241 NLAAILNAGLDA

-267 ALGDPSEL
+267 AIGEPAQL

-282 VNQAIAITANQRPTC
+282 VNQAIALTKHQRPTC
-297 DLWIPNV
+297 DLWMPNV
-304 CLLDHQ
+304 CLLDQAGH
-310 GPPHANS
+310 
-317 LTQMPHANLPHANL
+317 PHANL
-331 IMQLFDIG
+331 ILQLFDIG
-339 CITFEETLQASGQ
+339 CITFEETVQASGQ

-367 QVFDAVISTYAEILR
+367 QVFDAVIGTYAEILQD
-382 NLKFDRIAGIP
+382 LKFDRIAGIP

-402 LALRLNYPLIFP
+402 LALRLNFPLIFP

-464 RDIVVF
+464 CDIVVF
-470 IDHEAGVCDRIQ
+470 IDHESGVCDRLQ

-500 LYQSGRINEK
+500 LYQSGRITEK
-510 QFLALSHS
+510 QFIALSHS

>member
-1 MSFATKLR
+1 MGFTSKLR
-9 AAIATNQSI
+9 AAIATHQSI

-30 PAKYKAKY
+30 PAKYKVKY
-38 DSEIDSE
+38 DAEITADGH
-45 IYHDR
+45 HDR
-50 AVESLWEWMNFIIQS
+50 AVVYLWEWMNFIIQS
-65 TSKLVCAYKPTL
+65 TADLVCAYKPTL
-77 GFYTAMGAA
+77 GFYTALGAG
-86 GLELL
+86 GLDLL

-114 SSSVM
+114 SSTVM
-119 AKTVFAQWGVDAITL
+119 ARTAFEQWGVDAITL

-162 STAQNFQSYP
+162 ATAKSFQEYP
-172 SADSP
+172 NVDKP

-188 WAGQEQLMLE
+188 WAGMENLALE

-209 VRSLAPER
+209 VRSMAPER
-217 LILARSIWASS
+217 LILARSIWANSLVSS
-228 QPDTSDSN
+228 Q
-236 KPKIE
+236 KIE
-241 NLSAILHAGLDA
+241 NLAAILEAGLDA
-253 NGGGLIL
+253 NSGGLIL
-260 PVNQDAL
+260 PVNQDVL
-267 ALGDPSEL
+267 AIGEPAQL

-282 VNQAIAITANQRPTC
+282 VNHAIAATANQRPTC
-297 DLWIPNV
+297 DLWMPNV
-304 CLLDHQ
+304 CLLDKQ
-310 GPPHANS
+310 GH
-317 LTQMPHANLPHANL
+317 PHANL
-331 IMQLFDIG
+331 ILQLFDIG
-339 CITFEETLQASGQ
+339 CITFEETVQASGQ

-367 QVFDAVISTYAEILR
+367 QVFDAVIGTYAEILQE
-382 NLKFDRIAGIP
+382 LKFDRIAGIP

-402 LALRLNYPLIFP
+402 LALRLNFPLIFP

-427 EGNYEAG
+427 EGNFEAG

-442 ILISGKSAIE
+442 ILISGKSAVE

-470 IDHEAGVCDRIQ
+470 IDHEAGVRDRIQ
-482 KSGYSPHA
+482 QSGYSPHA

>member
-1 MSFATKLR
+1 MNVSMGFAAKLR
-9 AAIATNQSI
+9 AAIAKNQSI

-30 PAKYKAKY
+30 PTKYQ
-38 DSEIDSE
+38 DSERTVND
-45 IYHDR
+45 
-50 AVESLWEWMNFIIQS
+50 LWEWMNFIIQA
-65 TSKLVCAYKPTL
+65 TSDLVCAYKPTL
-77 GFYTAMGAA
+77 GFYTAMGAV

-91 AKTLAAIP
+91 DKTLAAIP

-109 HADLN
+109 HSDLN
-114 SSSVM
+114 SSTVM
-119 AKTVFAQWGVDAITL
+119 AKTMFEQWEVDAVTL
-134 SPYIGQDLAAR
+134 SPYIDQDLAAR
-145 FLMYPDKAIFVS
+145 FLMYPDRAIFVS
-157 CYSSN
+157 CYAAN
-162 STAQNFQSYP
+162 NTAQDFQEYP
-172 SADSP
+172 DPAQP
-177 LYLNVVQNCQA
+177 LYLKVVQACQA
-188 WAGQEQLMLE
+188 WAGIDNLALE
-198 VGAANPDALAK
+198 VGAAKPDALAK

-217 LILARSIWASS
+217 LILVRSIWANQDNQDSS
-228 QPDTSDSN
+228 QSN
-236 KPKIE
+236 SNNSQKIN
-241 NLSAILHAGLDA
+241 NLPEILAAGLDI

-267 ALGDPSEL
+267 AVGDPAQL

-282 VNQAIAITANQRPTC
+282 VNQAIADTAHQRPIC
-297 DLWIPNV
+297 DLWMPNV
-304 CLLDHQ
+304 CFVDAAAH
-310 GPPHANS
+310 PHS
-317 LTQMPHANLPHANL
+317 NL
-331 IMQLFDIG
+331 ILQLFDIG

-352 IFPYYIDLRR
+352 VFPYYIDLRR

-367 QVFDAVISTYAEILR
+367 QVFDAVIHTYAEILK
-382 NLKFDRIAGIP
+382 NLQFDRIAGIP

-470 IDHEAGVCDRIQ
+470 IDHESGVCDRIQ
-482 KSGYSPHA
+482 ESGYSPHA

-510 QFLALSHS
+510 QFLALSHSC

>member
-1 MSFATKLR
+1 MSFASKLR

-38 DSEIDSE
+38 DFELNAE
-45 IYHDR
+45 TYRDR
-50 AVESLWEWMNFIIQS
+50 DVEYLWEWMNFIIQS
-65 TSKLVCAYKPTL
+65 TADLVCAYKPTL
-77 GFYTAMGAA
+77 GFYTALGAA

-91 AKTLAAIP
+91 TKTLAAIP

-114 SSSVM
+114 SSTVM
-119 AKTVFAQWGVDAITL
+119 AKTAFEQWGVDAITL
-134 SPYIGQDLAAR
+134 SPYLGQDLAAR

-162 STAQNFQSYP
+162 TTAQSFQSYP
-172 SADSP
+172 NLDQP

-198 VGAANPDALAK
+198 VGAAIPEALAK

-217 LILARSIWASS
+217 LILARSIWANSQTSS
-228 QPDTSDSN
+228 QANSQR
-236 KPKIE
+236 IE
-241 NLSAILHAGLDA
+241 NLAAILKAGLDA
-253 NGGGLIL
+253 NGSGLIL

-267 ALGDPSEL
+267 AIGEPAEL
-275 VRSLRDE
+275 VRSLRDQ
-282 VNQAIAITANQRPTC
+282 VNQAIALTANQRPAC
-297 DLWIPNV
+297 DLWMPDV

-310 GPPHANS
+310 GHR
-317 LTQMPHANLPHANL
+317 QANLPHANL

-339 CITFEETLQASGQ
+339 CITFEETVQASGQ
-352 IFPYYIDLRR
+352 VFPYYIDLRR

-367 QVFDAVISTYAEILR
+367 QVFDAVIGTYAKILQ
-382 NLKFDRIAGIP
+382 NLQFDRIAGIP

-402 LALRLNYPLIFP
+402 LALRLNFPLIFP

-470 IDHEAGVCDRIQ
+470 IDHEAGVCDRVQ
-482 KSGYSPHA
+482 ESGYLPHA

>member
-1 MSFATKLR
+1 
-9 AAIATNQSI
+9 
-18 LCLGLDPNPEVM
+18 
-30 PAKYKAKY
+30 
-38 DSEIDSE
+38 
-45 IYHDR
+45 
-50 AVESLWEWMNFIIQS
+50 
-65 TSKLVCAYKPTL
+65 
-77 GFYTAMGAA
+77 
-86 GLELL
+86 
-91 AKTLAAIP
+91 
-99 PEIPIILDAK
+99 
-109 HADLN
+109 
-114 SSSVM
+114 M
-119 AKTVFAQWGVDAITL
+119 AKTAFEQWGVDAITL
-134 SPYIGQDLAAR
+134 SPYVGQDLAAR

-162 STAQNFQSYP
+162 TTAQDFQEYP
-172 SADSP
+172 NREQP

-188 WAGQEQLMLE
+188 WAGMDNLALE
-198 VGAANPDALAK
+198 IGAANPEALAK

-217 LILARSIWASS
+217 LILARSIWANS
-228 QPDTSDSN
+228 QGSGQR
-236 KPKIE
+236 IE
-241 NLSAILHAGLDA
+241 NLSAILNAGLDA
-253 NGGGLIL
+253 NGDGLIL

-267 ALGDPSEL
+267 AIGEPAQL

-282 VNQAIAITANQRPTC
+282 VNQAIALTTHQRPTC
-297 DLWIPNV
+297 DLWMPNV
-304 CLLDHQ
+304 CLLDQAGH
-310 GPPHANS
+310 PHV
-317 LTQMPHANLPHANL
+317 NL
-331 IMQLFDIG
+331 ILQLFDIG
-339 CITFEETLQASGQ
+339 CITFEETVQASGQ

-367 QVFDAVISTYAEILR
+367 QVFDAVIGTYAEILQD
-382 NLKFDRIAGIP
+382 LKFDRIAGIP

-402 LALRLNYPLIFP
+402 LALRLNFPLIFP

-470 IDHEAGVCDRIQ
+470 IDHESGVCDRIQ

-500 LYQSGRINEK
+500 LYQSGRITEK

>member
-1 MSFATKLR
+1 MSFASKLR
-9 AAIATNQSI
+9 TAIATNQSI

-30 PAKYKAKY
+30 PAKYKARY
-38 DSEIDSE
+38 DSEINSAT
-45 IYHDR
+45 HDR
-50 AVESLWEWMNFIIQS
+50 EYQDHTVAYLWEWMNFIIQS
-65 TSKLVCAYKPTL
+65 TADLVCAYKPTL
-77 GFYTAMGAA
+77 GFYTALGSG

-114 SSSVM
+114 SSTVM
-119 AKTVFAQWGVDAITL
+119 AKTAFEQWGVDAITL

-145 FLMYPDKAIFVS
+145 FLMYPDKTIFVS

-162 STAQNFQSYP
+162 ATAQDFQKYP
-172 SADSP
+172 NLENP
-177 LYLNVVQNCQA
+177 LYLNVVQNCKS
-188 WAGQEQLMLE
+188 WAGLDQLALE
-198 VGAANPDALAK
+198 VGAAIPDALAK

-217 LILARSIWASS
+217 LILARSIWANS
-228 QPDTSDSN
+228 QADSQDN
-236 KPKIE
+236 VQRVE
-241 NLSAILHAGLDA
+241 NLAAILNAGLDA

-267 ALGDPSEL
+267 AIGEPAQL

-282 VNQAIAITANQRPTC
+282 VNQAIALTTHDRPTC
-297 DLWIPNV
+297 ELWIPNV
-304 CLLDHQ
+304 CLIDQKGH
-310 GPPHANS
+310 
-317 LTQMPHANLPHANL
+317 PHANL
-331 IMQLFDIG
+331 ILQLFDIG
-339 CITFEETLQASGQ
+339 CITFEETVQASGQ
-352 IFPYYIDLRR
+352 VFPYYIDLRR
-362 IISNP
+362 IISDP
-367 QVFDAVISTYAEILR
+367 QVFDAVIGTYAEILQ
-382 NLKFDRIAGIP
+382 NLTFDRIAGIP

-402 LALRLNYPLIFP
+402 LALRLNFPLIFP

-427 EGNYEAG
+427 EGNYEVG

-470 IDHEAGVCDRIQ
+470 IDHESGVCDRIQ

-510 QFLALSHS
+510 QFLALSHP

>member
-1 MSFATKLR
+1 MSFDSKLR
-9 AAIATNQSI
+9 NAIAINQSI

-30 PAKYKAKY
+30 PAKYKQKY
-38 DSEIDSE
+38 DLESKSEAG
-45 IYHDR
+45 HDR
-50 AVESLWEWMNFIIQS
+50 MVTYLWEWMNFIIQS
-65 TSKLVCAYKPTL
+65 TADLVCAYKPTL

-91 AKTLAAIP
+91 TKTLAAIP

-114 SSSVM
+114 SSTVI
-119 AKTVFAQWGVDAITL
+119 AKTAFEQWGVDAITL
-134 SPYIGQDLAAR
+134 SPYLGQDLAAR

-162 STAQNFQSYP
+162 STAQDFQTYP
-172 SADSP
+172 SQEQP
-177 LYLNVVQNCQA
+177 LYLNVVQNCQV
-188 WAGQEQLMLE
+188 WAGMENLALE
-198 VGAANPDALAK
+198 VGAANPDALAQ

-217 LILARSIWASS
+217 LILARSIWANS
-228 QPDTSDSN
+228 QGN
-236 KPKIE
+236 GQKIE
-241 NLSAILHAGLDA
+241 NLTEILNAGLDA

-267 ALGDPSEL
+267 TIGDPAQL

-282 VNQAIAITANQRPTC
+282 VNQAVAATAHQSPIC
-297 DLWIPNV
+297 EQWIPNV
-304 CLLDHQ
+304 CLIDQSGH
-310 GPPHANS
+310 
-317 LTQMPHANLPHANL
+317 PHANL
-331 IMQLFDIG
+331 ILQLFDIG

-367 QVFDAVISTYAEILR
+367 QVFDAVIGTYAEILR
-382 NLKFDRIAGIP
+382 ELKFDRIAGIP

-402 LALRLNYPLIFP
+402 LALRLNFPLIFP

-464 RDIVVF
+464 QDIVVF
-470 IDHEAGVCDRIQ
+470 IDHEAGVCDRIHQ
-482 KSGYSPHA
+482 SGYSPHA

-500 LYQSGRINEK
+500 LYQSGRITEK
-510 QFLALSHS
+510 QFLTLSHL